1 MVVRPQF
8 LIVFDPVDAG
18 QALLAGLGWPDRRD
32 LSHPRGCPPRA
43 GGGLPEMIH
52 LAFRNLFQNKIRL
65 VISVGGVALALLL
78 ILSLDA
84 IFSGVEQR
92 VTAYIDN
99 SGAGIWVSQE
109 DVFNMHMA
117 SSSLPDSIARKVK
130 TVDGVASVSPIM
142 YLTNNV
148 VAGDER
154 NLAYI
159 IGLPENAKLGT
170 PWKVLVGR
178 DLPEEGEV
186 IMDGSVAAKSGV
198 GLGDEVEILGEEFEV
213 IGLSEETSSLT
224 NSIAF
229 ISSEDFENMRQSY
242 DTFSF
247 LLVNVRNGES
257 PEVVAD
263 RIEQRV
269 KDVTAQTRAQ
279 FAGQERKVIKDMS
292 TDVITIMNLI
302 GFLIGLAVMAL
313 TVYTSTLSR
322 RREYG
327 MLKALGA
334 HNRDLYLTV
343 LAQAIISVILGF
355 FFGFVITV
363 LLTLALPLTALNLT
377 LEISTTSLIKVG
389 GFSLI
394 IAGISAVI
402 PVRQIAGLDPA
413 MVFRGK

>member
-1 MVVRPQF
+1 
-8 LIVFDPVDAG
+8 
-18 QALLAGLGWPDRRD
+18 
-32 LSHPRGCPPRA
+32 
-43 GGGLPEMIH
+43 MIR

-84 IFSGVEQR
+84 IFRGVESR
-92 VTAYIDN
+92 VTSYIDN
-99 SGAGIWVSQE
+99 SGADIWVSQA

-117 SSSLPDSIARKVK
+117 SSTLPDSVARKVK
-130 TVDGVASVSPIM
+130 TVDGVESVSPIM

-159 IGLPENAKLGT
+159 IGLPENTKLGS
-170 PWKVLVGR
+170 PWNVSLGR
-178 DLPEEGEV
+178 GLPGDGEAV
-186 IMDGSVAAKSGV
+186 MDRNVAEKSGV
-198 GLGDEVEILGEEFEV
+198 GLGDEIEILGKEFEV
-213 IGLSEETSSLT
+213 IGLTEETSSLT

-229 ISSEDFENMRQSY
+229 ISNEDFENLRKSS

-247 LLVNVRNGES
+247 LLVKVQEGQS
-257 PEVVAD
+257 PEVVAK
-263 RIEQRV
+263 RIEQRI
-269 KDVTAQTRAQ
+269 KDVTAQTRVQ

-302 GFLIGLAVMAL
+302 GFLIGLAITAL

-334 HNRDLYLTV
+334 RNRHLYLTV
-343 LAQAIISVILGF
+343 LTQAILSVVLGF
-355 FFGFVITV
+355 LFGLLITLLLTV
-363 LLTLALPLTALNLT
+363 LLPSVGFTLNL
-377 LEISTTSLIKVG
+377 EVSGASLLKVG
-389 GFSLI
+389 GVSILI
-394 IAGISAVI
+394 AATSAVI
-402 PVRQIAGLDPA
+402 PIRQIAVLDPA

>member
-1 MVVRPQF
+1 
-8 LIVFDPVDAG
+8 
-18 QALLAGLGWPDRRD
+18 
-32 LSHPRGCPPRA
+32 
-43 GGGLPEMIH
+43 MIR

-84 IFSGVEQR
+84 IFTGVEKR
-92 VTAYIDN
+92 VTAYIDH
-99 SGAGIWVSQE
+99 SAADIWVSQE

-117 SSSLPDSIARKVK
+117 SSSLSDSVARKVRAVK
-130 TVDGVASVSPIM
+130 GVASVTPIL

-159 IGLPENAKLGT
+159 IGLPENAALGK
-170 PWKVLVGR
+170 PWKVLIGR
-178 DLPEEGEV
+178 DVPKKGEV
-186 IMDGSVAAKSGV
+186 IMDRSVAEKSGV
-198 GLGDEVEILGEEFEV
+198 GIGDTVEILGKEFEV
-213 IGLSEETSSLT
+213 VGLSEETSSLT

-229 ISSEDFENMRQSY
+229 ISAKDFENMRKSY
-242 DTFSF
+242 NTFSF
-247 LLVNVRNGES
+247 LLVKVQADNS

-263 RIEQRV
+263 QIESTV
-269 KDVTAQTRAQ
+269 KDVTVQTTNQ

-334 HNRDLYLTV
+334 HNSDLYLTV
-343 LAQAIISVILGF
+343 LSQAIISVILGF
-355 FFGFVITV
+355 LFGFVITV
-363 LLTLALPLTALNLT
+363 LLTIITPLTALNLT
-377 LEISTTSLIKVG
+377 LDVSPASLVKVG
-389 GFSLI
+389 SFSLV
-394 IAGISAVI
+394 IATLSAMI
-402 PVRQIAGLDPA
+402 PIRQIAGLDPA
-413 MVFRGK
+413 LVFRGK

>member
-1 MVVRPQF
+1 
-8 LIVFDPVDAG
+8 
-18 QALLAGLGWPDRRD
+18 
-32 LSHPRGCPPRA
+32 
-43 GGGLPEMIH
+43 MIR

-92 VTAYIDN
+92 VTAYIDH
-99 SGAGIWVSQE
+99 SGADIWVSQE

-117 SSSLPDSIARKVK
+117 SSSLPDSVARKVR
-130 TVDGVASVSPIM
+130 TVKGVESVTPIM

-159 IGLPENAKLGT
+159 IGLPENARLGK
-170 PWKVLVGR
+170 PWKVLIGR
-178 DLPEEGEV
+178 DVPKKGEV
-186 IMDGSVAAKSGV
+186 VMDRSVAEKSGV
-198 GLGDEVEILGEEFEV
+198 GIGDTIEILGEEFKI

-229 ISSEDFENMRQSY
+229 ISARDFKEMRKSY

-247 LLVNVRNGES
+247 LLVDVREGASPDVVARQIETNVR
-257 PEVVAD
+257 
-263 RIEQRV
+263 
-269 KDVTAQTRAQ
+269 DVTAQTRDQ

-292 TDVITIMNLI
+292 TDVIAIMNLI

-327 MLKALGA
+327 MLKALGG

-343 LAQAIISVILGF
+343 LSQAIISVILGF
-355 FFGFVITV
+355 LFGLAITL
-363 LLTLALPLTALNLT
+363 LLTLITPLTALNLT
-377 LEISTTSLIKVG
+377 LVLSSASLLKVG
-389 GFSLI
+389 VFSLI
-394 IAGISAVI
+394 IAIFSAAI
-402 PVRQIAGLDPA
+402 PIRQIAGLDPA

>member
-1 MVVRPQF
+1 
-8 LIVFDPVDAG
+8 
-18 QALLAGLGWPDRRD
+18 
-32 LSHPRGCPPRA
+32 
-43 GGGLPEMIH
+43 MIR
-52 LAFRNLFQNKIRL
+52 LAFHNLFQNKIRL
-65 VISVGGVALALLL
+65 AISVGGVALALLL

-92 VTAYIDN
+92 VTAYIDH
-99 SGAGIWVSQE
+99 SGADIWVSQE

-117 SSSLPDSIARKVK
+117 SSSLPDSVIRKVR
-130 TVDGVASVSPIM
+130 TVKGVESVTPIM

-159 IGLPENAKLGT
+159 IGLPENASLGK
-170 PWKVLVGR
+170 PWKVLIGR
-178 DLPEEGEV
+178 DVPEKGEV
-186 IMDGSVAAKSGV
+186 IMDRSVAEKSGV
-198 GLGDEVEILGEEFEV
+198 GIGDKVEILGEEFEI

-229 ISSEDFENMRQSY
+229 ISTRDFEEMRRGY

-247 LLVNVRNGES
+247 LLVNVREGDS
-257 PEVVAD
+257 PELVA
-263 RIEQRV
+263 RQIESTVR
-269 KDVTAQTRAQ
+269 DVTAQTRDQ

-334 HNRDLYLTV
+334 GNKDLYVTV
-343 LAQAIISVILGF
+343 LAQAIISIILGF
-355 FFGFVITV
+355 LFGLVITL
-363 LLTLALPLTALNLT
+363 LLTMITPLTALNLT
-377 LEISTTSLIKVG
+377 LVVSSASLVKVA

-394 IAGISAVI
+394 IGALSAVI
-402 PVRQIAGLDPA
+402 PIRQIAGLDPA

>member
-1 MVVRPQF
+1 
-8 LIVFDPVDAG
+8 
-18 QALLAGLGWPDRRD
+18 
-32 LSHPRGCPPRA
+32 
-43 GGGLPEMIH
+43 MIR

-65 VISVGGVALALLL
+65 IISIGGVALALLL

-84 IFSGVEQR
+84 IFSGVERR

-99 SGAGIWVSQE
+99 SGADIWVSQD
-109 DVFNMHMA
+109 DVFNLHMA
-117 SSSLPDSIARKVK
+117 SSSLPDSVARKVRM
-130 TVDGVASVSPIM
+130 VSGVAYVSPIL

-159 IGLPENAKLGT
+159 IGLPERSKLGG
-170 PWKVLVGR
+170 PWKVVVGR
-178 DLPEEGEV
+178 GMPDKGEV
-186 IMDGSVAAKSGV
+186 VMDRSVAEKSGV
-198 GLGDEVEILGEEFEV
+198 GLGDEVKILGEEFEV

-229 ISSEDFENMRQSY
+229 ISTKDFEKMRKSY
-242 DTFSF
+242 GTFSF
-247 LLVNVRNGES
+247 LLVRVREGEV

-269 KDVTAQTRAQ
+269 KDVTAQTRVQ
-279 FAGQERKVIKDMS
+279 FSQQERKVIKDMS

-334 HNRDLYLTV
+334 RHQDLYRTV
-343 LAQAIISVILGF
+343 LAQAVLSVILGF
-355 FFGFVITV
+355 CFGLAFT
-363 LLTLALPLTALNLT
+363 LLLARVVPMFGSNLL
-377 LEISTTSLIKVG
+377 LEISLMSLLKV
-389 GFSLI
+389 S
-394 IAGISAVI
+394 GISLVI
-402 PVRQIAGLDPA
+402 AAISAIIPIRQIAGLDPA
-413 MVFRGK
+413 MVFRGR